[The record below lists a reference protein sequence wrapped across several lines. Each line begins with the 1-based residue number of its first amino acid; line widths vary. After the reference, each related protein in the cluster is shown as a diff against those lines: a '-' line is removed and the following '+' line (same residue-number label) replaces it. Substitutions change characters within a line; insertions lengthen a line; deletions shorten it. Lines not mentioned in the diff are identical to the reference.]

1 MSVGRGNGSNVS
13 AGREGTMTDVRFPI
27 SGVAHVGRDDAARY
41 LAGGD
46 WVLNAA
52 GDFLR
57 ETAQRFPD
65 KAALVSRDRRLGY
78 GEWDEASER
87 LGAALLGL
95 GLEPGD
101 RALFQMGTVVE
112 TAIALFGCFKAGI
125 IPVCTLP
132 QHREIEIG
140 ELSARSNAKA
150 HFVQADFSGF
160 DLAGFA
166 QSMAARQPAMRNI
179 IVARGAAPAGTL
191 SFDALIDGVSLP
203 EARRRLAGVAIGTED
218 VLAFQLSGGTTGA
231 PKIIPRFHGE
241 YIGYARHWTR
251 RLRLTHGDVLI
262 WTLPLIHNA
271 GQGSML
277 IPAVLAGATVVLMQ
291 RMEARTYFEWIES
304 ERVTVA
310 LSIGP
315 IAAHVLEYQ
324 GLARHDIGSLRLF
337 MSLNR
342 AEAIEAHLG
351 VTCMN
356 FFGISEGILM
366 ASEPDAPAA
375 ARFGTIGR
383 PAAATDE
390 IKLIEI
396 GGQREVPLGTIGEL
410 TFRGPSTTRGYH
422 CMAEA
427 SGSSFTVDGFFRT
440 GDVMKAHLIEG
451 RVYYSFEGRLKDN
464 IDRGGEKFGAEEI
477 EDIIAGHPGVAD
489 VKAVAMPDRVYGER
503 VCACL
508 IMRPGHRLP
517 SVAELG
523 QFLSR
528 RGLAKFKWPERIEG
542 IDAFPVTRV
551 GKVDKA
557 ALRSKIAEKIRSE
570 ETQAVTNTRAR

>member
-1 MSVGRGNGSNVS
+1 
-13 AGREGTMTDVRFPI
+13 MTDARFPI
-27 SGVAHVGRDDAARY
+27 SGVAYVGQDAAARY
-41 LAGGD
+41 RASGD
-46 WVLNAA
+46 WELSAA
-52 GDFLR
+52 GDALR
-57 ETAQRFPD
+57 EAAQRHAG
-65 KAALVSRDRRLGY
+65 KAALVAGDRRLAY

-101 RALFQMGTVVE
+101 RALFQMGTVIE
-112 TAIALFGCFKAGI
+112 TAIALFGCFKAGV

-140 ELSARSNAKA
+140 ELSARSDAKA
-150 HFVQADFSGF
+150 HFVQADFSNF
-160 DLAGFA
+160 DITGFA
-166 QSMAARQPAMRNI
+166 LSMAARQPLMRNI
-179 IVARGAAPAGTL
+179 VVARAAAPAGTL
-191 SFDALIDGVSLP
+191 SLDALIDSVSLP

-241 YIGYARHWTR
+241 YVGYSRQWSR
-251 RLRLTHGDVLI
+251 RLRLTDRDVLL

-291 RMEARTYFEWIES
+291 RMQATTYFDWIER

-324 GLARHDIGSLRLF
+324 HLARHDIGSLRLF
-337 MSLNR
+337 MSLSR

-356 FFGISEGILM
+356 FFGITEGILL

-375 ARFGTIGR
+375 ARFGTVGR

-390 IKLIEI
+390 IKLLEI
-396 GGQREVPLGTIGEL
+396 GGESEVPLGAIGEL
-410 TFRGPSTTRGYH
+410 AFRGPSTTRGYYR
-422 CMAEA
+422 MDEA
-427 SGSSFTVDGFFRT
+427 STSCFTSDGFFRA
-440 GDVMKAHLIEG
+440 GDVMRAHLIGG
-451 RVYYSFEGRLKDN
+451 RLCYSFEGRLKDN

-477 EDIIAGHPGVAD
+477 EDVIAGHPGVAD

-503 VCACL
+503 VCAYL

-523 QFLSR
+523 ESLGR

-542 IDAFPVTRV
+542 IDVFPVTRV

-557 ALRSKIAEKIRSE
+557 ALRSMIAEKIRSE
-570 ETQAVTNTRAR
+570 AIPSVTKPRKH

>member
-1 MSVGRGNGSNVS
+1 
-13 AGREGTMTDVRFPI
+13 MTDARFPI
-27 SGVAHVGRDDAARY
+27 SGVAYVGRDAAARY
-41 LAGGD
+41 RASGD
-46 WVLNAA
+46 WSLSTA
-52 GDFLR
+52 GDVLR
-57 ETAQRFPD
+57 ETAQRHAQ
-65 KAALVSRDRRLGY
+65 KAALVSGDRRLGY

-140 ELSARSNAKA
+140 EISARSDAKA
-150 HFVQADFSGF
+150 HFVQSDFSSF

-166 QSMAARQPAMRNI
+166 QSMAIGQRAMRNI

-191 SFDALIDGVSLP
+191 SLDALIDGISLP
-203 EARRRLAGVAIGTED
+203 EARRRLAQVAMGTED
-218 VLAFQLSGGTTGA
+218 ALAFQLSGGTTGA

-241 YIGYARHWTR
+241 YIGYSRHWSR
-251 RLRLTHGDVLI
+251 RLCLTDRDVLL

-291 RMEARTYFEWIES
+291 RMEARTYFQRIES

-324 GLARHDIGSLRLF
+324 DLARHDIGSLRLF

-356 FFGISEGILM
+356 FFGITEGILL

-375 ARFGTIGR
+375 ARFGTVGR

-396 GGQREVPLGTIGEL
+396 GGESEVPLGTVGEL
-410 TFRGPSTTRGYH
+410 AFRGPSSTRGYYR
-422 CMAEA
+422 MAEA
-427 SGSSFTVDGFFRT
+427 SGLGFTSDGFFRA
-440 GDVMKAHLIEG
+440 GDVMKAQLIEG
-451 RVYYSFEGRLKDN
+451 RLYYSFEGRLKDN

-503 VCACL
+503 VCAYL
-508 IMRPGHRLP
+508 VMRPGHGLP

-523 QFLSR
+523 QFLGR
-528 RGLAKFKWPERIEG
+528 CGLAKFKWPERIEG

-557 ALRSKIAEKIRSE
+557 ALRSMIAAKIRSE
-570 ETQAVTNTRAR
+570 ETPPVTKTRTH